1 MSGKRIGERLSNMVP
16 LSGHDIEEILSEQ
29 SVTGNRFGDIALR
42 LGLCSPEH
50 VWRAWSSQLAEKPQR
65 VNLDEFGIDAQ
76 AAAHLRREIAVR
88 YHVMPV
94 RVLGDELV
102 IAVDEAAYPE
112 VARQLLALLQT
123 TRLIFVLSTH
133 AEIARAIRTY
143 YAQSS
148 AA

>member
-29 SVTGNRFGDIALR
+29 NSTGKRFGDIALQ

-50 VWRAWSSQLAEKPQR
+50 VWRAWSSQLAENPQR
-65 VNLDEFGIDAQ
+65 VNLDDFAIDYQ
-76 AAAHLRREIAVR
+76 AVGCLPARIALRF
-88 YHVMPV
+88 HVMPL

-102 IAVDEAAYPE
+102 IAVDESAYPE
-112 VARQLLALLQT
+112 VARQLLQVLKHKAQ
-123 TRLIFVLSTH
+123 FVLSSH
-133 AEIARAIRTY
+133 HQIARAIRQY
-143 YAQSS
+143 YSKSS